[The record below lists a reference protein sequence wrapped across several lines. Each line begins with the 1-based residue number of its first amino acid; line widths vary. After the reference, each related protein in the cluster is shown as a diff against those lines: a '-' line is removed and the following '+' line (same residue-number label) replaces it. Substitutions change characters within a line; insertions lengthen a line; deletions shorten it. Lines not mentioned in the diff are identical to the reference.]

1 VKRIPI
7 LIALTV
13 GLLASC
19 AQTPDPATGGANP
32 AGGAAGGDSAVS
44 SDMVKPVGG
53 DLRIG
58 QPWYLVGGILEE
70 SPSTDVTLTFEDTTV
85 GGQGPVNSYSA
96 DYTAT
101 ATGGLRFGVFASTLM
116 AGPDADMAA
125 EAELLATLATV
136 DGYTT
141 VEAGELYLFDG
152 DMNVLTYSAA
162 PVAEDPMTPSDDALE
177 MTTEVLS
184 MAEAEAQAAVEGAGL
199 TFRVV
204 SRDGESFAVT
214 DDYSITRINVVVVD
228 GAVTEATIG

>member
-1 VKRIPI
+1 MKRLPI

-19 AQTPDPATGGANP
+19 AQTSDPATGGADP

-58 QPWYLVGGILEE
+58 QPWYLVGGMLEQ
-70 SPSTDVTLTFEDTTV
+70 SPSTEATLTFEDTTV

-101 ATGGLRFGVFASTLM
+101 ATGGLTFGVFASTLM

-152 DMNVLTYSAA
+152 DMNVLTYAA
-162 PVAEDPMTPSDDALE
+162 TAVAVEPTISDATQQMTADVVGMP
-177 MTTEVLS
+177 
-184 MAEAEAQAAVEGAGL
+184 EAEAQAAVEGAGL

-214 DDYSITRINVVVVD
+214 DDYSLTRINVVVVD

>member
-1 VKRIPI
+1 MRRLPVL
-7 LIALTV
+7 LILTV

-19 AQTPDPATGGANP
+19 ARTDDASTAGADPAS
-32 AGGAAGGDSAVS
+32 GAAGGDSAVS
-44 SDMVKPVGG
+44 SDMVTPVGG

-58 QPWYLVGGILEE
+58 EPWYLVGGMLEA
-70 SPSTDVTLTFEDTTV
+70 SPSTDVTLTFEDQTV

-96 DYTAT
+96 DYSAT
-101 ATGGLRFGVFASTLM
+101 ATGGLTLGVFASTLM

-125 EAELLATLATV
+125 EAELLATLQEV

-152 DMNVLTYSAA
+152 DMNVLTYSAT
-162 PVAEDPMTPSDDALE
+162 PVTAEPTVSDA
-177 MTTEVLS
+177 TQQ
-184 MAEAEAQAAVEGAGL
+184 MAADVVGLPEAEAQAAVEGAGL

-214 DDYSITRINVVVVD
+214 DDYSLTRINVVVVD